1 MSKVF
6 SVLHVLKCSSVSV
19 CRVLRHVGED
29 AGRIIKKLRSILFLV
44 SFPSC
49 SSLSPYFM
57 HCHSMFVLIGDTFT
71 SPNMEQNRN
80 IITNNVSSSHLF
92 NISKDEIDDD
102 SVSASQPA
110 GLILLLKLHNE
121 HAGGKEE

>member
-1 MSKVF
+1 
-6 SVLHVLKCSSVSV
+6 
-19 CRVLRHVGED
+19 
-29 AGRIIKKLRSILFLV
+29 
-44 SFPSC
+44 
-49 SSLSPYFM
+49 
-57 HCHSMFVLIGDTFT
+57 MFVLIGDTFT

-80 IITNNVSSSHLF
+80 ILTNNVSSSYLF
-92 NISKDEIDDD
+92 NISKDEIDDDD